1 MKTECPHC
9 GQHYEVEENFAGQNV
24 ECSQCGRTFTVS
36 APEKTR
42 RCPMCG
48 EEILAVAK
56 KCKHCGELLD
66 DAGQP
71 IQKKSRAAYIL
82 FGLFFGGLGVH
93 NFMTG
98 DVYSG
103 VGKVIISGMEMACL
117 FGFGERGLPAASLLL
132 LCNTG
137 WIILDLI
144 NGPSQKKVPAKTHW
158 RFILC
163 LAAIPVVMALLLVVL
178 LVILK
183 IFFQ

>member
-24 ECSQCGRTFTVS
+24 ECSQCGKAFTVS

-82 FGLFFGGLGVH
+82 FGLFFGGLGAH
-93 NFMTG
+93 NCYIGKSTAGMCEALVWVLG
-98 DVYSG
+98 LVIWW
-103 VGKVIISGMEMACL
+103 VGGASGMLPLQICIL
-117 FGFGERGLPAASLLL
+117 LWGGLGLWVIWELL
-132 LCNTG
+132 T
-137 WIILDLI
+137 
-144 NGPSQKKVPAKTHW
+144 VTHD
-158 RFILC
+158 
-163 LAAIPVVMALLLVVL
+163 ADGNSM
-178 LVILK
+178 
-183 IFFQ
+183 Q